1 MSTLSQ
7 TIMTSIEQLVDERI
21 NFKLREMQKEKD
33 GTDPSQIIMA
43 STKQL
48 VNTHINQESR
58 NMQKDMPDNDTT
70 VNSNNDTEYLSIG
83 DLSKL
88 TGLQKATIYA
98 KRSRREL
105 PAYKFGR
112 ALRFK
117 RSEVDAWI
125 RSKQLTCIPPITTI

>member
-1 MSTLSQ
+1 MNIVHETKSDSMQENDFFQ
-7 TIMTSIEQLVDERI
+7 TMMTSIEQLVDERI
-21 NFKLREMQKEKD
+21 NLKIRELQKEMDAKD
-33 GTDPSQIIMA
+33 TI
-43 STKQL
+43 
-48 VNTHINQESR
+48 
-58 NMQKDMPDNDTT
+58 
-70 VNSNNDTEYLSIG
+70 VNSNNDGEYLSID

-112 ALRFK
+112 ELRFK

-125 RSKQLTCIPPITTI
+125 RSKQLTCLHPITSI